1 MSINSK
7 SFESF
12 AKESQMFT
20 NLGWRNLLSVNFPSK
35 ILIFWEIQTISR
47 YQGLEN
53 VLKMCI
59 LVFFDE
65 FVRGNWKEST
75 KDSFLCKNMSSFRC
89 WKNLPFVVYFATF
102 KLRFA
107 EFRHLRSWFFPSLFV
122 SYRCIRLPNISS
134 LYQTEIKLYEKLH
147 DLPFVVWTKK
157 VTSQKNHL
165 CRDSHGLKCKF
176 LLRELAW

>member
-1 MSINSK
+1 MYLGVGPKNRYFTSK
-7 SFESF
+7 IVYFVNFDVKFGTTEGRCLDVKNFKDVSFENV
-12 AKESQMFT
+12 AKEFQRFA

-53 VLKMCI
+53 VINMCI

-65 FVRGNWKEST
+65 FVRGNWKEIT

-107 EFRHLRSWFFPSLFV
+107 EFCHLRSWFFPSLFL

-134 LYQTEIKLYEKLH
+134 L
-147 DLPFVVWTKK
+147 
-157 VTSQKNHL
+157 
-165 CRDSHGLKCKF
+165 
-176 LLRELAW
+176 